1 MDGCVWSIHTV
12 GLRGIVQSQRTDTA
26 PPRSGDRSQSSHRD
40 RRRVAGAR
48 GCGGR
53 GVCLKGTKSQP
64 HAVEALGWTAA
75 RAARNAFRA
84 PRWLR
89 GHAYVVCFTAVR
101 KCENK
106 HTV

>member
-1 MDGCVWSIHTV
+1 M
-12 GLRGIVQSQRTDTA
+12 
-26 PPRSGDRSQSSHRD
+26 
-40 RRRVAGAR
+40 
-48 GCGGR
+48 
-53 GVCLKGTKSQP
+53 KGTKSQP